1 MFQLGFEYVRP
12 GIRVIGKKMMV
23 MLNQDDGDFCV
34 AQRAKILDIELFF
47 RDDHHGCKI
56 SAVSSNLFI
65 ATLPNRLVLIDLNR
79 RTQSSFKYV
88 LKG

>member
-34 AQRAKILDIELFF
+34 AQRAKILDQIVF
-47 RDDHHGCKI
+47 RADHCYEII
-56 SAVSSNLFI
+56 SAVSFTLFI
-65 ATLPNRLVLIDLNR
+65 ATPPNRLVLIDLNR